1 MRCTVFQ
8 VCILLL
14 GFLAGIIQAAP
25 ESSTSG
31 TRKGMESST
40 SGQTA
45 EPEENKSRQ
54 EERSSK
60 KKQEEEKRE
69 PLLETDEELIKKLAA
84 LENEARVDAYI
95 KKHPEEVEGIDENR
109 LKEKAASYRQL
120 QKLLP
125 RMRQYVEE
133 PPLDL

>member
-1 MRCTVFQ
+1 
-8 VCILLL
+8 
-14 GFLAGIIQAAP
+14 
-25 ESSTSG
+25 
-31 TRKGMESST
+31 MESST